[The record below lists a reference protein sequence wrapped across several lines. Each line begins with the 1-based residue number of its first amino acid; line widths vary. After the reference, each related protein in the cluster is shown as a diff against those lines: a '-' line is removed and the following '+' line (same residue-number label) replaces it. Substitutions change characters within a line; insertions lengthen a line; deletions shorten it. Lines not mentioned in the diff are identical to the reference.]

1 MKFYL
6 ITTVFI
12 FFMSGCSTMHPAI
25 TEYRINSK
33 LKIEK
38 FESPQCIDKSL
49 KVAQAFS
56 SGALMSL
63 DMDYAMGNDKQFTYT
78 QSKWALSPNHAISAE
93 IVNILRDMNSF
104 KTVQISKSRTRN
116 DMILETSIDEF
127 IQNYTEDK
135 NNSSA
140 NVKISLTLIDA
151 KSSKVVATK
160 SFHKTIDA
168 KTLDSDGGVKALNLA
183 LKDVLKQ
190 SAQWIGEVCK

>member
-1 MKFYL
+1 MKLYL
-6 ITTVFI
+6 IAI
-12 FFMSGCSTMHPAI
+12 LSLFFMSGCSTTHPAI

-33 LKIEK
+33 LKIDK
-38 FESPQCIDKSL
+38 KESTQCIDKSL

-78 QSKWALSPNHAISAE
+78 QSQWALSPNNAISAE
-93 IVNILRDMNSF
+93 IVNLLRGMYIF

-127 IQNYTEDK
+127 IQDYSEDK
-135 NNSSA
+135 NRSSA

-151 KSSKVVATK
+151 KTSKAIATK
-160 SFHKTIDA
+160 SFHKKIDA
-168 KTLDSDGGVKALNLA
+168 RTLDSNGGVQALNLA
-183 LKDVLKQ
+183 LKDVLEQ
-190 SAQWIGEVCK
+190 SAQWIGKICK